1 MASRKEQR
9 ERLRAQR
16 LQGQAENEADRRR
29 RRLVQYGS
37 GAAFLAVCVV
47 VALTILSQSGAGSA
61 GSGTK
66 DAGLIARQLNGLS
79 QHGTSLG
86 DPKKV
91 TVVEYGDLQCPV
103 CKAFSLDV
111 APNLVSDVVRKGAA
125 DYEFRQFTI
134 IGPDSVL
141 AAKAALAAGEQGRY
155 WNFVELFF
163 RNQGA
168 ENSGYVT
175 NRFLEAVARGAG
187 RSGHREVERGS
198 EELQVG
204 LGAIQG
210 PAPGPVARPGRHSLD
225 RRRGSARHARRGVGG
240 AAAGP
245 DRERDQGRPVSAA
258 PRPR

>member
-47 VALTILSQSGAGSA
+47 VALIILSQSGAGSA

-141 AAKAALAAGEQGRY
+141 AAKAALAAGEQGR
-155 WNFVELFF
+155 
-163 RNQGA
+163 
-168 ENSGYVT
+168 
-175 NRFLEAVARGAG
+175 
-187 RSGHREVERGS
+187 
-198 EELQVG
+198 
-204 LGAIQG
+204 
-210 PAPGPVARPGRHSLD
+210 
-225 RRRGSARHARRGVGG
+225 
-240 AAAGP
+240 
-245 DRERDQGRPVSAA
+245 
-258 PRPR
+258 

>member
-47 VALTILSQSGAGSA
+47 VALIILSQSGAGSA

-175 NRFLEAVARGAG
+175 TASWRPSPGAPAFGTSRGGARIG
-187 RSGHREVERGS
+187 RAPSGTRCYPRS
-198 EELQVG
+198 S
-204 LGAIQG
+204 
-210 PAPGPVARPGRHSLD
+210 ARPGREAWAPLPRSSS
-225 RRRGSARHARRGVGG
+225 RVRTARASRARGCCR
-240 AAAGP
+240 
-245 DRERDQGRPVSAA
+245 
-258 PRPR
+258 